1 MVFQR
6 PESQVLGVRVRDDVV
21 WGMANAA
28 GVDVAELLELV
39 GLDGFGDR
47 ETSTLSG
54 GELQR
59 LAIAAALAR
68 RPALLVS
75 DESTAMLDRTG
86 RRDLTRLLR
95 QLPARGT
102 AVVHV
107 THHMGE
113 AATAD
118 VVVALA
124 GGRLVT
130 VGSPLVVLGGEAGA
144 AP

>member
-1 MVFQR
+1 
-6 PESQVLGVRVRDDVV
+6 
-21 WGMANAA
+21 
-28 GVDVAELLELV
+28 
-39 GLDGFGDR
+39 
-47 ETSTLSG
+47 
-54 GELQR
+54 
-59 LAIAAALAR
+59 
-68 RPALLVS
+68 
-75 DESTAMLDRTG
+75 MLDRTG

-124 GGRLVT
+124 RGQVVT